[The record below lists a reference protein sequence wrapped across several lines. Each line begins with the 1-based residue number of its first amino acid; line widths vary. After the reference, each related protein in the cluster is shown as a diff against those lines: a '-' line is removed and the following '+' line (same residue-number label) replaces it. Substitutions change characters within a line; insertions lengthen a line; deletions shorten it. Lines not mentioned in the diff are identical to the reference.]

1 MRMSPAHP
9 KPSLNCECLLPTSL
23 HKHRSGM
30 NSIGGSTLYSRV
42 IPCVCCMLL
51 LLPAAMLWPGYAKLP
66 YSSKKPLGYTKPL
79 TCSANAYRKYYKAR
93 GKSWKRQGESP
104 G

>member
-1 MRMSPAHP
+1 
-9 KPSLNCECLLPTSL
+9 
-23 HKHRSGM
+23 
-30 NSIGGSTLYSRV
+30 
-42 IPCVCCMLL
+42 MLL